1 MSERL
6 GYRGYIGSRPYFGSR
21 VPQHVQNLVIRDCC
35 QRSGL
40 LYLLSAVEYAMPGC
54 FMMLERVL
62 EELPAIEGIVLY
74 SLFMLPEE
82 RTRRERVYARVLG
95 EGGRL
100 YAAVEGFA
108 VASEADI
115 RRVEDVWR
123 LEQCLPRC
131 WTGELARR
139 GART

>member
-6 GYRGYIGSRPYFGSR
+6 GYRGYIGSRPYFGNR

-35 QRSGL
+35 QRNGF

-54 FMMLERVL
+54 YMMLERVL
-62 EELPAIEGIVLY
+62 EEMPAIEGIALY

-82 RTRRERVYARVLG
+82 RTRRERVYARVLA
-95 EGGRL
+95 ESGRL

-108 VASEADI
+108 IGGEADV

-123 LEQCLPRC
+123 LQQVLPRC
-131 WTGELARR
+131 WTGRKA
-139 GART
+139 